1 MDILKLYLDITV
13 FSLLGLM
20 AFIATWF
27 TLERLLA
34 YRKVDVTTYNHIDL
48 LTVDLTRN
56 LTMISTVGANAPYV
70 GLLGTVLGILV
81 TFYELG
87 MSGTMNTGDIM
98 VGLALALKATAGGIA
113 LAIPSIIAY
122 NLLMRRVEVYQAE
135 YRAYEALNQAGVTRG

>member
-122 NLLMRRVEVYQAE
+122 NLLMRRVEVYQAK
-135 YRAYEALNQAGVTRG
+135 YRAYEALNQVGATRG